1 MKKYIIVY
9 FFYLINFYFLNDFG
23 VDKCLY
29 KGFYCV
35 LIVYWCKNKLK
46 IGYLN
51 LKTWIMIFQSSINDW
66 NQL

>member
-35 LIVYWCKNKLK
+35 LIVY
-46 IGYLN
+46 
-51 LKTWIMIFQSSINDW
+51 
-66 NQL
+66 

>member
-23 VDKCLY
+23 VDKWLY
-29 KGFYCV
+29 EGFYCV
-35 LIVYWCKNKLK
+35 LIVYWGKNKLK